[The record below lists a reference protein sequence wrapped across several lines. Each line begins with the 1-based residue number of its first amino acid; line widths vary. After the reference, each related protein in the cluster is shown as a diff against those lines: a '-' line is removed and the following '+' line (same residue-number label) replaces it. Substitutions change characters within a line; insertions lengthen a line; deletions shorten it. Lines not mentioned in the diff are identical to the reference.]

1 MRYLW
6 SAAVRHAATPKT
18 ASDTQIYSHR
28 QMPRDTSAF
37 FLAIIAPILLFISG
51 CSPEDASVQV
61 KNKQSELERQQ
72 QDVAAIQDN
81 IQNSYAHLA
90 AKRSDVCPKL
100 IQQRIDSK
108 TIKRTAEVMTGDYCD
123 YFFYPRVGEQI
134 SVSLNNDQVEAL
146 LIIPLNHNFKNGSY
160 HVTTYDKHVIRL
172 TYDGATYKP
181 ENFSYDVAITVSD
194 EPL

>member
-6 SAAVRHAATPKT
+6 SAAVRFSVIQNT
-18 ASDTQIYSHR
+18 ASDTQIYSLAQAQRH
-28 QMPRDTSAF
+28 TSAF
-37 FLAIIAPILLFISG
+37 CLAIIAPTLLVISG
-51 CSPEDASVQV
+51 CSLEDTSAQV

-100 IQQRIDSK
+100 IQQRVDSN

-160 HVTTYDKHVIRL
+160 QVTTYDKHVIRL

-181 ENFSYDVAITVSD
+181 EDFSYDVAITIS
-194 EPL
+194 E